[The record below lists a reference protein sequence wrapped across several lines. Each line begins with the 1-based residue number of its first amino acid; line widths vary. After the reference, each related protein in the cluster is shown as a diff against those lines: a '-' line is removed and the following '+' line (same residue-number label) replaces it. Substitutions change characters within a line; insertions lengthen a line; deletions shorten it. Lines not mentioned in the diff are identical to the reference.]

1 MPPALLTLA
10 DVGKRAGRPSVTA
23 AAVGPSLNS
32 LFFVRD
38 HQSGQK
44 YLVDTG
50 AEVSVL
56 PASAVDRRNGSKGRP
71 LSAANGSTINTFGN
85 RKVRL
90 QLCGRTY
97 EWPFLIAAVQ
107 RPLLG
112 ADFLR
117 RTGLLVD
124 VRGRQLI
131 NADDFSSTPLTVANC
146 RLVHGLTQGP
156 GDCYKRLLSKFPS
169 LTKPTFS
176 GPTTKH
182 GVVLHIPTTGPP
194 VRARARRLPPDKLAA
209 AKAEFKKMAEMGIIR
224 RSNSCWSSPLHLV
237 DKPDGSKRPCGDYKW
252 LNDITTPDR
261 YPVPHIHDFSSGL
274 AGKFVFSKVDLKRGY
289 HQIPVAEEDVPKTA
303 IVTPFGLFEFLRV
316 PFGLKNA
323 AQAFQRMMDSV
334 LAGLDCVFVYLD
346 DILVASPSK
355 KQHLKDL
362 ETLFALLAEHGLIIN
377 PEKCE
382 FGVETIDFLG
392 HRISSNGSVPLP
404 AKVEAIAQFP
414 RPVNA
419 RKLHEF
425 VGMVNFYHRF
435 LRNAATT
442 MRPLYQSLSGKP
454 APSQPVNWTDEMVAS
469 FEASKAALANATM
482 LVHPR
487 LDAPLSLV
495 TDASDVGLGAVL
507 QQHVAGRTE
516 PIAFFSRQLRKPELK
531 YSTYDRELLAI
542 YLAVRH
548 FRYFLEGRP
557 FTAFTD
563 HKPLASAMAKV
574 SDQWSGRQ
582 QRQLSYISEYTTD
595 IQHVSGEDNPVA
607 DALSRASVSALHEGI
622 DFKAMAREQQ
632 GDPEMQAY
640 RTAITDLKFQD
651 VPVDDSGLTLLCDVS
666 TGRQRPVVPQAW
678 RRRVFDTVHGLSHP
692 AIRTTCKLV
701 TSKFVWHGIA
711 KQVKEWAKTCLDCQ
725 RAKVQR
731 HTRAPLSPI
740 AVPNKRFDHVHIDL
754 VGPLPPSQG
763 FTHLLTVV
771 DRFTRWPEAI
781 PLSDTGTKACARAF
795 LNHWV
800 ARFGLPGDISSD
812 RGAQFTSQLWAD
824 IAELYGT
831 KLHLT
836 TAYHPQANGLVERF
850 HRHFKSALRA
860 RLNGP
865 NWVDELPWILL
876 GIRTAP
882 KDDLRS
888 SSAELVYGS
897 PLTVPGDFL
906 SSPGTGPAADQQ
918 LRRLRQHANS
928 LAPVPTSQHGPVTPF
943 IPHTLAV
950 SPYVFIRH
958 DAHRNPLQTPYTGPY
973 RVLSRDNKAFVI
985 DYGGRE
991 ETVSIDRLK
1000 PAHVDPTAPV
1010 PLAQPP
1016 RRGRPPTRAT

>member
-1 MPPALLTLA
+1 M
-10 DVGKRAGRPSVTA
+10 AGPN
-23 AAVGPSLNS
+23 LNS

-56 PASAVDRRNGSKGRP
+56 PASAVDRRQGTKGRP
-71 LSAANGSTINTFGN
+71 LSAANGSTINTFGT
-85 RKVRL
+85 RKVQL

-97 EWPFLIAAVQ
+97 EWSFIIAAVE

-124 VRGRQLI
+124 VRGCQLI
-131 NADDFSSTPLTVANC
+131 NAEDFSSTPLTMATRC
-146 RLVHGLTQGP
+146 LIQGLTQDA
-156 GDCYKRLLSKFPS
+156 GDCYKRLLAKFPS
-169 LTKPTFS
+169 LSKPTFS
-176 GPTTKH
+176 EPVTKH

-194 VRARARRLPPDKLAA
+194 VRARARRLAPDKLAA
-209 AKAEFKKMAEMGIIR
+209 AKAEFKKMEEMGIIR
-224 RSNSCWSSPLHLV
+224 RSKSCWSSPLHLV
-237 DKPDGSKRPCGDYKW
+237 DKSDGSKRPCGDYKW

-274 AGKFVFSKVDLKRGY
+274 AGKTIFSKVDLKRGY
-289 HQIPVAEEDVPKTA
+289 HQIHVAEEDIPKTA

-334 LAGLDCVFVYLD
+334 LAGLDCLFVYLD
-346 DILVASPSK
+346 DILVASSNK

-362 ETLFALLAEHGLIIN
+362 EALFTLLAEHGLIIN

-382 FGVETIDFLG
+382 FGVEAIDFLG
-392 HRISSNGSVPLP
+392 HRISSEGSLPLP
-404 AKVEAIAQFP
+404 AKVEAIAKFP
-414 RPVNA
+414 RPDNTK
-419 RKLHEF
+419 KLQEF
-425 VGMVNFYHRF
+425 VGIVNFYHRF

-442 MRPLYQSLSGKP
+442 LRPLYQSLSGKP
-454 APSQPVNWTDEMVAS
+454 ALSQPINWTEEMVSS
-469 FEASKAALANATM
+469 FEASKSALVNATM
-482 LVHPR
+482 LVHPKP
-487 LDAPLSLV
+487 DAPLNLV

-507 QQHVAGRTE
+507 QQLVDGKPE

-548 FRYFLEGRP
+548 FRFFLEGRP
-557 FTAFTD
+557 FTVFTD
-563 HKPLASAMAKV
+563 HKPLVSAMGKV

-595 IQHVSGEDNPVA
+595 IRHVSGEDNSVA
-607 DALSRASVSALHEGI
+607 DALSRVCISALHEGI

-632 GDPEMQAY
+632 DDQEMQIY
-640 RTAITDLKFQD
+640 RTTITSLQFED
-651 VPVDDSGLTLLCDVS
+651 VPVDNSGVTLLCDVS
-666 TGRQRPVVPQAW
+666 TGKQRPVVPQAW
-678 RRRVFDTVHGLSHP
+678 RRRVFDAVHGLSHP
-692 AIRTTCKLV
+692 SVRTTCRLV
-701 TSKFVWHGIA
+701 TSKFVWHGVA
-711 KQVKEWAKTCLDCQ
+711 KQVKEWAQSCLDCQ

-731 HTRAPLSPI
+731 HTRAPLTPI
-740 AVPNKRFDHVHIDL
+740 AVPTRRFDHVHIDL
-754 VGPLPPSQG
+754 VGPLPPSG
-763 FTHLLTVV
+763 GCTHLLTVV

-781 PLSDTGTKACARAF
+781 PLSETSTKACARAF

-800 ARFGLPGDISSD
+800 ARFGIPSDISSD
-812 RGAQFTSQLWAD
+812 RGVQFTSQLWAS

-831 KLHLT
+831 KLHRT

-850 HRHFKSALRA
+850 HRHLKSALRA

-865 NWVDELPWILL
+865 NWLDELPWILL

-882 KDDLRS
+882 KDDLKS

-897 PLTVPGDFL
+897 PLTVPGDFI
-906 SSPGTGPAADQQ
+906 SPPGINPFPDNQ
-918 LRRLRQHANS
+918 LRHLREHAET
-928 LAPVPTSQHGPVTPF
+928 LAPVPTSQHGPVTTF
-943 IPHTLAV
+943 IPHTLTVA
-950 SPYVFIRH
+950 PYVFMRR

-973 RVLSRDNKAFVI
+973 RVISKADKAFVI

-1000 PAHVDPTAPV
+1000 PAHVDPTSPV

-1016 RRGRPPTRAT
+1016 RRGRPPIRKT